1 MDPTIVLCNLIC
13 PKGQPP
19 SSVLVPGRDRRDG
32 SMEGRPGSK
41 GSTERGHFA
50 SKGDPFG
57 WGVGWVTGWK
67 PSEGIGWLNGGFE
80 VCFCFFFVCGL
91 NSQGFYRFFTAFLLM
106 NIFLEDSKVWILDD
120 ICLWI
125 HLCAGNPCETLMP
138 VDQERQ
144 RRARTLKRLYK
155 SNWKFWSL
163 NCYRPGGN
171 IYIIYYI

>member
-1 MDPTIVLCNLIC
+1 MDPTTSCNLIC

-80 VCFCFFFVCGL
+80 VCFCFFLCVGDAQLTRILQILHGIFVDEHISLRTPRYGYLMIFVCGYTYAL
-91 NSQGFYRFFTAFLLM
+91 AIPVKHWCLSTRSGNAGLELWRGFTKATGSS
-106 NIFLEDSKVWILDD
+106 EVWI
-120 ICLWI
+120 
-125 HLCAGNPCETLMP
+125 ATGQGE
-138 VDQERQ
+138 
-144 RRARTLKRLYK
+144 
-155 SNWKFWSL
+155 
-163 NCYRPGGN
+163 
-171 IYIIYYI
+171 IYI